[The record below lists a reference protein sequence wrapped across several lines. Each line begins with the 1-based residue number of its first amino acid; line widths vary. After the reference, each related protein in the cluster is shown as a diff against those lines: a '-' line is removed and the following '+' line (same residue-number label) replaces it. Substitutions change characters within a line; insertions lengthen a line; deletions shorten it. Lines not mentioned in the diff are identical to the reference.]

1 MALNWDIGDCEN
13 WEQLKATDSDCRAL
27 DTVIMMT
34 MSLDIGHLTE
44 KNLDDWLDRAR
55 IVEAIKGP
63 TYFKPGER
71 CLLGQREFMQ
81 KYIGLRTNVITKKST
96 VAWFKEFHKNL
107 KMDRKYRRKYAEAS

>member
-1 MALNWDIGDCEN
+1 MAVHWDIEGCKD
-13 WEQLKATDSDCRAL
+13 WKQLTETDSECRAL

-34 MSLDIGHLTE
+34 ISLDIGHLTE

-81 KYIGLRTNVITKKST
+81 KYVGLRTNVTTKSMA
-96 VAWFKEFHKNL
+96 AWFKAFYRNV
-107 KMDRKYRRKYAEAS
+107 KMDRKYRKQYAEAS